1 MTRAISLEAVQE
13 DEASLT
19 LEDFLPYRL
28 NLLSATVS
36 SALARIY
43 AERFQ
48 LTIPQWRIIATLG
61 QYDTRTGR
69 DIALHGMMHK
79 STVSRAVAA
88 LEARGL
94 IRREPNPDDMR
105 EEHLRLTDEGRVI
118 YDEVAPEALGF
129 EQRLTAALDPAE
141 RQILS
146 TLLAR
151 LHARAR
157 DLAPNLEVAE

>member
-1 MTRAISLEAVQE
+1 MTHAIPLSAVQE
-13 DEASLT
+13 EKASLT
-19 LEDFLPYRL
+19 LENFLPYRL

-36 SALARIY
+36 GALARIY

-61 QYDTRTGR
+61 QYETRTGR

-88 LEARGL
+88 LATRGL

-105 EEHLRLTDEGRVI
+105 EEHLRLTDEGRAI
-118 YDEVAPEALGF
+118 YHEVAPEALGF
-129 EQRLTAALDPAE
+129 EERLTAALEPSE
-141 RQILS
+141 RQVLS

-151 LHARAR
+151 LHAQAR

>member
-1 MTRAISLEAVQE
+1 MTKASPLQAIREE
-13 DEASLT
+13 KASLT
-19 LEDFLPYRL
+19 LEEFLPYRL

-36 SALARIY
+36 GALARIY

-94 IRREPNPDDMR
+94 IAREPNPDDMR

-129 EQRLTAALDPAE
+129 ESRLTDALEPAE
-141 RQILS
+141 RDLLFK
-146 TLLAR
+146 LLAR
-151 LHARAR
+151 LHAQAR
-157 DLAPNLEVAE
+157 NLAPNLEVGE

>member
-1 MTRAISLEAVQE
+1 MTKSSPLQVLQE
-13 DEASLT
+13 DKASLT
-19 LEDFLPYRL
+19 LEEFLPYRL

-36 SALARIY
+36 GALARIY

-94 IRREPNPDDMR
+94 IAREPNPEDMR
-105 EEHLRLTDEGRVI
+105 EEHLRLTDEGRTI
-118 YDEVAPEALGF
+118 YDEVAPEALRF
-129 EQRLTAALDPAE
+129 ESRLTDALEPAE
-141 RQILS
+141 RQLFF

-151 LHARAR
+151 LHAQAR
-157 DLAPNLEVAE
+157 NLAPNLEVGE